1 MDVTTRARLVA
12 KFTVAATTPGVRPS
26 WRSMRRAQ
34 AAQDIPVMFKSVVF
48 SASSV
53 SELGEITSAKEA
65 RDHLSHF
72 IDELI
77 L

>member
-1 MDVTTRARLVA
+1 
-12 KFTVAATTPGVRPS
+12 
-26 WRSMRRAQ
+26 
-34 AAQDIPVMFKSVVF
+34 MFKSVVF

-53 SELGEITSAKEA
+53 SELGEMTSAKEA

-72 IDELI
+72 SDELI

>member
-1 MDVTTRARLVA
+1 
-12 KFTVAATTPGVRPS
+12 
-26 WRSMRRAQ
+26 MRRAQ
-34 AAQDIPVMFKSVVF
+34 AAQDIPVMFKSVVS
-48 SASSV
+48 SASSASGV
-53 SELGEITSAKEA
+53 GALTSAKEA